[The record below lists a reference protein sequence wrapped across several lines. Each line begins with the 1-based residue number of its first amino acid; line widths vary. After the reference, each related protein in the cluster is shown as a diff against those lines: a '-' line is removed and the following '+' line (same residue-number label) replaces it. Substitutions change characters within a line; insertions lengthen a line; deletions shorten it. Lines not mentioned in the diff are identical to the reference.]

1 MTSAI
6 TLRRLVRVV
15 VLLAGL
21 TFSVSTSAEWQAD
34 PDVKAQAKAQAAI
47 MRIKDKIPRS
57 VSYFEEAYGY
67 AILSSVT
74 RIGIGFGGA
83 YGKGLVIEGDTLI
96 GKTGFWQFTSGIQ
109 AGVRNFSMIV
119 FFKDVEALEK
129 FKARKLQF
137 LGQAGLAVANAGI
150 AGTPAFND
158 GVAIITATR
167 LGLMYEFTISG
178 AKFTYKP
185 LPQE

>member
-1 MTSAI
+1 MTLAMTFRQLLSVI
-6 TLRRLVRVV
+6 T
-15 VLLAGL
+15 LLAGL
-21 TFSVSTSAEWQAD
+21 TLSVSTSAEWQAD
-34 PDVKAQAKAQAAI
+34 LDVKAEAKAQAAI
-47 MRIKDKIPRS
+47 LRIKDKIPRS

-83 YGKGLVIEGDTLI
+83 YGKGLVVEGDTLI

-119 FFKDVEALEK
+119 FFKDKEALEK

-185 LPQE
+185 LTPE